1 MRIRQYAGIF
11 LGLLLLTALWSC
23 AASSPGAEKS
33 FTHGA
38 VQLNLKKGETTQN
51 EVLNKFGAPNIATL
65 DGDDHEVWTYQ
76 KHARVTQSNAG
87 HATIIVAGAGESTV
101 SETSR
106 TMTLI
111 IKFDENKVVSD
122 FKSMYTSF

>member
-1 MRIRQYAGIF
+1 MKVRQNAGLF

-23 AASSPGAEKS
+23 AASSPEVEKS

-65 DGDDHEVWTYQ
+65 DGDGHEVWTYQ
-76 KHARVTQSNAG
+76 KHARVTQSNGG
-87 HATIIVAGAGESTV
+87 HTTIVVDGASTGTV